1 MKLLTASFICLLFS
15 PSFFARVAAIAVFIK
30 LCFPDKNIFVLTIFF
45 PLDAFTFINV
55 TCSNSFFSMIS
66 FKYGL
71 VSSKT
76 NNDPLFKKFNIFNL
90 LFL

>member
-1 MKLLTASFICLLFS
+1 MKSLTAIFIRLSSS
-15 PSFFARVAAIAVFIK
+15 PSFLARAAAIAVFMK

-45 PLDAFTFINV
+45 PLNAFTFINV
-55 TCSNSFFSMIS
+55 TCSNSFFSVIS

-76 NNDPLFKKFNIFNL
+76 NNDPLFKKFNIFKL